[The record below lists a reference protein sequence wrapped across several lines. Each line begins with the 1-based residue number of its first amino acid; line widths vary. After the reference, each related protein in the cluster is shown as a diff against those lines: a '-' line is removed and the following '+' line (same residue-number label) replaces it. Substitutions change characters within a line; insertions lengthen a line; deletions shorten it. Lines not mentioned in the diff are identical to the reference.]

1 MITSRLNP
9 ASSSPRYYIEALPFA
24 QLPMSIVPPILPTLT
39 VNRSFLQSFIA
50 APASCCAISL
60 VEVQNRH
67 CGFLALRPQTPIPP
81 EVLAGGFSFGHSLY
95 GNSKFEVIHFG
106 FEFYGF
112 QTYNVLI
119 NPNNAIVQSVL
130 QAMIE
135 SNDYFFFSL
144 DEQSG
149 SVTAFRSDLGDESLF
164 NLKNDWQRIQQS
176 TTTEH
181 QYRQT
186 ISHFAKNPYPS
197 GILLE
202 WVCGDDINYLDLTQD
217 RVDLN
222 PA

>member
-1 MITSRLNP
+1 
-9 ASSSPRYYIEALPFA
+9 
-24 QLPMSIVPPILPTLT
+24 MSIDPPILPTLT
-39 VNRSFLQSFIA
+39 VNRSFLQSFID
-50 APASCCAISL
+50 APAPCCAISL

-67 CGFLALRPQTPIPP
+67 YGFLALRPQTPIPP
-81 EVLAGGFSFGHSLY
+81 EVSAGGFSFGHSLY
-95 GNSKFEVIHFG
+95 GNNKFEVIHFG

-144 DEQSG
+144 DEQSS
-149 SVTAFRSDLGDESLF
+149 SVTTFRSDLGDESLF
-164 NLKNDWQRIQQS
+164 SLKNDWQRIQQS

-181 QYRQT
+181 QYRQA
-186 ISHFAKNPYPS
+186 ISHFAKKPYPP